1 MKVLTTQVGHFLRKK
16 TTRQNL
22 RILARLLMVL
32 AAIVAVYSLLF
43 HLLMLREG
51 RDFSWFTGTYWT
63 LTVMSTLGFGDI
75 TFESDL
81 GRAFSMCVLLTGTVY
96 MLILLP
102 FSFIRFFYAPWV
114 EAQSEARTLRRL
126 PPEMSGHV
134 LLTHHDEVSSTLIG
148 KLKQYNYPYFLLV
161 SQLGEALRLH
171 DSGLKVVLGDLDN
184 PELYRDLQVE
194 RAAMV
199 ATTAGDPVNTHV
211 AFTVRELTADVPII
225 ATANDPA
232 SVDILELAGCSF
244 VLEIPEMLGQ
254 SLARRTHGG
263 DARAQVIGGYGELV
277 LAESTVTRTTMIGK
291 TLQEI
296 GLRRETGIT
305 AVGVWDRGEFKTARP
320 ETTVTSHSVLVLA
333 GKQEELDRFNEVY
346 RDHDVSGAPTLIIG
360 GGRVGRATARA
371 LTERGLPYCVIEQKP
386 ELARKSEI
394 CVVGSA
400 AELTVL
406 EKAGIERAP
415 SVIITTHDDDMNVY
429 LTIYCRRLRPDIQII
444 SRVALERNIS
454 TLHRA
459 GADFVMSYASLG
471 ANATMNFLERGQTLM
486 VAEGLDVF
494 KIKVPPSLAGKAI
507 AGSGIRRKTRCTV
520 IAIEEAGTT
529 RVNPDPTRPLSADAE
544 MILIG
549 SAEAES
555 RFLRRFV
562 ND

>member
-1 MKVLTTQVGHFLRKK
+1 MKAFSTQVGHFLRKG
-16 TTRQNL
+16 TTRKNL

-32 AAIVAVYSLLF
+32 VVIIAVYSVLF

-75 TFESDL
+75 TFQSDL
-81 GRAFSMCVLLTGTVY
+81 GRAFSMGVLLTGTVF

-102 FSFIRFFYAPWV
+102 FSFIRFFYAPWM
-114 EAQSEARTLRRL
+114 EAQSEARALRRL

-134 LLTHHDEVSSTLIG
+134 LLTHYDEVSSTLIH
-148 KLKQYNYPYFLLV
+148 KLRQYNYPYFLLIPNL
-161 SQLGEALRLH
+161 SEALKLH
-171 DSGLKVVLGDLDN
+171 DSGVKVVLGDLDN
-184 PELYRDLQVE
+184 PEVYRDLQVG

-199 ATTAGDPVNTHV
+199 ATTASDPVNTHV

-225 ATANDPA
+225 ATADDPA

-277 LAESTVTRTTMIGK
+277 IAESTVTRTPMIGK
-291 TLQEI
+291 TLLEI
-296 GLRRETGIT
+296 GLRRDLGISV
-305 AVGVWDRGEFKTARP
+305 VGIWDRGEFKTARP
-320 ETTVTSHSVLVLA
+320 GSTVTANSVLVL
-333 GKQEELDRFNEVY
+333 GGTRENLDRFNERY
-346 RDHDVSGAPTLIIG
+346 RDPGGSDAPTMIIG

-371 LTERGLPYCVIEQKP
+371 LAERGLTYRIVEQDP
-386 ELARKSEI
+386 ELARDTEG
-394 CVVGSA
+394 CVEGNA
-400 AELTVL
+400 AELSVL
-406 EKAGIERAP
+406 QRAGIERAP
-415 SVIITTHDDDMNVY
+415 AVIITTHDDDMNVY

-471 ANATMNFLERGQTLM
+471 ANTTMNFLEHGRTLM
-486 VAEGLDVF
+486 VAEGLDIF
-494 KIKVPPSLAGKAI
+494 KIKVPPSLVGKAI
-507 AGSGIRRKTRCTV
+507 AESGIRRKTDCTV
-520 IAIEEAGTT
+520 IAIQEAGET
-529 RVNPDPTRPLSADAE
+529 RVNPDPTKPLSAGMD

-555 RFLRRFV
+555 RFLGTFV
-562 ND
+562 SD